1 MFNQKLFF
9 MIKNLKFYL
18 LVCPAV
24 ILISIK
30 ALMAQTIDRY
40 ALDGALYFKF
50 KDHAQMN
57 FSVKAGKVLPEN
69 IPFLSELKDKYG
81 ITSVRNTFWQTTDS
95 KLHRIFKVQFEKKE
109 LVEQFIR
116 DLASVPDVEYAEK
129 APYFPIRFTP
139 NDYGSSAGNRWHLD
153 KISAQQ
159 AWDISHGSSSIKV
172 AVIDNAIQVGHSD
185 LSSKVVAAI
194 DLGDNDNDPTPPS
207 NTDIW
212 SHGTHTS
219 GLAVAATNNNNGISS
234 IGFDCS
240 LIAIKAGAD
249 ADGGQGISAMFEG
262 ITWAADH
269 DADIISMS
277 FGGPSY
283 FQTMQMIV
291 DYAYNKG
298 CVLVAAAG
306 NNGDGSEDQNNVNYI
321 GYPAAC
327 NHVIAV
333 GATNGND
340 KAASFSEYG
349 TWIDVMAPGGYQ
361 NDGGFL
367 DMISNNSVYSCYAGN
382 SYGKMP
388 GTSMACPITAGLC
401 ALMKSVDPNISV
413 DRLTYFLKASCDNI
427 EALQDANHQ
436 GMVGAGRI
444 NAFNAVKM
452 VQDSMQSIY
461 ANFTCSG
468 NFINAGGHVNFTD
481 QSVGNITSWNW
492 SFPGGNPATSNQQNP
507 QNITYDTPGTYAVT
521 LTVSDGTHSS
531 TETKT
536 AYITVQQPA
545 NTAWIEQASG
555 FTTLYRGVYSISIV
569 NDTIAWATA
578 VDGTNGS
585 PVNEFTKTTNG
596 GNLWTPG
603 TINAP
608 AGLAPA
614 NISAV
619 SDMKAW
625 VAEYPTNGAGGK
637 VYATTD
643 GGATWVN
650 QNNST
655 MFTNSASF
663 LNIVH
668 FFNENDGF
676 CMGDPISG
684 NFEIYYTHDG
694 GTTWTAVASANN
706 PAAQS
711 GEMGWT
717 GVYDA
722 YNNIAWFGTNK
733 GRIYKTTDKGE
744 TWTVLTPGLTDIQK
758 VTFNNEMNGITQQIT
773 YSSGTISSLNMKKT
787 TDGGLNWTTVTP
799 GANFWKSDICAV
811 PDVPGKYFS
820 VGSNGAANASYGSSY
835 SLDFGATWTPIDTGV
850 QYISV
855 EFLNEQ
861 TGWAGGFSTNAT
873 TSGVFK
879 WDYQTNVQ
887 SVQQMVNISVYPNPA
902 SEFVTVESSEKINSI
917 EVINQLGQ
925 RMMNQNV
932 NSLKSNLSLNRF
944 GKGIYLLK
952 VNTDKGSNIYKVIV
966 K

>member
-1 MFNQKLFF
+1 MFF
-9 MIKNLKFYL
+9 MIKNLKFYFAICAIVL
-18 LVCPAV
+18 LYG
-24 ILISIK
+24 IQ

-40 ALDGALYFKF
+40 ALDGAIYFKF
-50 KDHAQMN
+50 KDNAPMN

-69 IPFLSELKDKYG
+69 IPFLSEIKDKYS
-81 ITSVRNTFWQTTDS
+81 IVSVRNTFWQTTEP
-95 KLHRIFKVQFEKKE
+95 KLHRIFKVQFNKKE
-109 LVEQFIR
+109 MVEQLIR
-116 DLASVPDVEYAEK
+116 DIASQPEVEYAEK

-139 NDYGSSAGNRWHLD
+139 NDYGTTAGNNWHLT

-159 AWDISHGSSSIKV
+159 AWDITHGSANVKV
-172 AVIDNAIQVGHSD
+172 AIVDNAIQVGHSD
-185 LSSKVVAAI
+185 LASKVVAAI
-194 DLGDNDNDPTPPS
+194 DLGDNDSDPTPPS
-207 NTDIW
+207 NTDVW

-219 GLAVAATNNNNGISS
+219 GLAVAATNNSNGISS

-283 FQTMQMIV
+283 FQTMQMII

-298 CVLVAAAG
+298 CVLVSAAG

-361 NDGGFL
+361 NDGGLL
-367 DMISNNSVYSCYAGN
+367 DMILNNSVYSCYAGN

-401 ALMKSVDPNISV
+401 ALMKAVDPNISV

-427 EALQDANHQ
+427 ESLQDANHQ

-444 NAFNAVKM
+444 NAFKAVKM
-452 VQDSMQSIY
+452 VQDSMQSVY

-481 QSVGNITSWNW
+481 QSVGNVTSWNW
-492 SFPGGNPATSNQQNP
+492 SFPGGTPSTSTQQNP
-507 QNITYDTPGTYAVT
+507 QNITYDTPGTYTVT
-521 LTVSDGTHSS
+521 LTVSDGTQSS

-555 FTTLYRGVYSISIV
+555 FTTMYRGVYNISIV

-585 PVNEFTKTTNG
+585 PVNEFTKTLDG

-603 TINAP
+603 TISAP

-619 SDMKAW
+619 SDLKAW
-625 VAEYPTNGAGGK
+625 VSEYPTSTAGGK

-643 GGATWVN
+643 GGTTWVN
-650 QNNST
+650 QNNAN

-676 CMGDPISG
+676 CMGDAVNG
-684 NFEIYYTHDG
+684 YFEIYYTHDG
-694 GTTWTAVASANN
+694 GATWTAVATSNM

-733 GRIYKTTDKGE
+733 GRIFKTTDKGE

-758 VTFNNEMNGITQQIT
+758 VTFNNEMNGIAQQIVYNT
-773 YSSGTISSLNMKKT
+773 STGAITTLTMKKT
-787 TDGGLNWTTVTP
+787 TDGGATWTSVTP

-811 PDVPGKYFS
+811 PDLPGKFYS
-820 VGSNGAANASYGSSY
+820 VGTDGAASGSAKYGSSY

-855 EFLNEQ
+855 EFYSDQ

-879 WDYQTNVQ
+879 WDSQTHVSPIENV
-887 SVQQMVNISVYPNPA
+887 VNVNIYPNPA
-902 SEFVTVESSEKINSI
+902 SDFVTIESSENIRSI
-917 EVINQLGQ
+917 QVINQLGQ
-925 RMMNQNV
+925 VMVDQNIQTTKSTINT
-932 NSLKSNLSLNRF
+932 NSLN
-944 GKGIYLLK
+944 KGLYLLK

>member
-1 MFNQKLFF
+1 
-9 MIKNLKFYL
+9 MIKKFKFL
-18 LVCPAV
+18 MLSMASM
-24 ILISIK
+24 LIFGIQ
-30 ALMAQTIDRY
+30 AFWAQTIDRY

-50 KDHAQMN
+50 KDNVPMN
-57 FSVKAGKVLPEN
+57 FSVKAGKVMPEN
-69 IPFLSELKDKYG
+69 ISFLSELKDKYG
-81 ITSVRNTFWQTTDS
+81 IISVRNTFWQTTDS

-109 LVEQFIR
+109 MVDQFIR
-116 DLASVPDVEYAEK
+116 DLASQPEVEYAEK

-139 NDYGSSAGNRWHLD
+139 NDYGSSAGNNWHLT

-159 AWDISHGSSSIKV
+159 AWDITHGNATVKV
-172 AVIDNAIQVGHSD
+172 AVVDNAIDINHPD
-185 LSSKVVAAI
+185 IAPKVDQAI
-194 DLGDNDNDPTPPS
+194 DLGDGDNDPTPP
-207 NTDIW
+207 NTSDMVW

-219 GLAVAATNNNNGISS
+219 GLAVAATNNGVGISS
-234 IGFDCS
+234 IGFDCK

-269 DADIISMS
+269 GADIISMS
-277 FGGPSY
+277 FGGPSF

-306 NNGDGSEDQNNVNYI
+306 NNGDGAEDPNNVNYV

-361 NDGGFL
+361 NDGGFM
-367 DMISNNSVYSCYAGN
+367 DIFSNNSVYSTFAGN

-388 GTSMACPITAGLC
+388 GTSMACPIAAGLC

-427 EALQDANHQ
+427 ESLQDANHQ

-444 NAFNAVKM
+444 NAFKAVKM
-452 VQDSMQSIY
+452 VQDSMQSVY

-468 NFINAGGHVNFTD
+468 NFINAGGYVNFTD

-492 SFPGGNPATSNQQNP
+492 QFPGGNPSTSTQQNP
-507 QNITYDTPGTYAVT
+507 QNIVYDTPGTYAVT
-521 LTVSDGTHSS
+521 LTVSDGTNSS

-555 FTTLYRGVYSISIV
+555 FTTMYRGVYHISIV
-569 NDTIAWATA
+569 NDSIAWATA

-585 PVNEFTKTTNG
+585 PVNEFTKTLNA

-603 TINAP
+603 TITVNGA
-608 AGLAPA
+608 LAPA

-619 SDMKAW
+619 SATKAW
-625 VAEYPTNGAGGK
+625 VAEYPTTGAGGK

-650 QNNST
+650 QNNAS
-655 MFTNSASF
+655 MYTNSASF

-676 CMGDPISG
+676 CMGDPING
-684 NFEIYYTHDG
+684 YFEIYYTHDG
-694 GTTWTAVASANN
+694 GATWTAVATANN

-758 VTFNNEMNGITQQIT
+758 VTFNNEMNGIAQQIVYNT
-773 YSSGTISSLNMKKT
+773 STGGITSLTMKKT
-787 TDGGLNWTTVTP
+787 TDGGVTWTSVTP

-811 PDVPGKYFS
+811 PDMPGKYYS
-820 VGSNGAANASYGSSY
+820 VGTDGGASGSAKYGSSY

-850 QYISV
+850 QYICV
-855 EFLNEQ
+855 EFLNDQ

-879 WDYQTNVQ
+879 WDTQTSVQ
-887 SVQQMVNISVYPNPA
+887 SIQQLVNISIYPNPA
-902 SEFVTVESSEKINSI
+902 SEYLNVESTENIHSI
-917 EVINQLGQ
+917 QVLNQLGQ
-925 RMMNQNV
+925 EIMNQNV
-932 NSLKSNLSLNRF
+932 ANLKTKLSLQQMN
-944 GKGIYLLK
+944 KGLYLLK
-952 VNTDKGSNIYKVIV
+952 VNTDKGSNIYKFIV